1 MFKIRLEGLLKSQKN
16 MEKNL
21 VREILKA
28 KGGQGKHCENP
39 PRDFLSDV
47 DCEKKRRLSFLKSA
61 RDEMK
66 SGLKF
71 QDWRSQRFSL
81 FGSLIETLE
90 KKLDKE
96 KAKVSQLMTE
106 KGGFQLVRERS
117 TGDNIFDTKRN
128 VFSKNADG
136 TIKKSVITETY
147 ARVTLR
153 QKRKAVDDVSESAQ
167 IKRAKKINN
176 IFDHTTE
183 KTKMLKLH

>member
-1 MFKIRLEGLLKSQKN
+1 M
-16 MEKNL
+16 
-21 VREILKA
+21 REILKA

-71 QDWRSQRFSL
+71 QDWRSERFSL
-81 FGSLIETLE
+81 FGSLTESLE

-96 KAKVSQLMTE
+96 RANVSQLMTE
-106 KGGFQLVRERS
+106 KGDFQLVRERS
-117 TGDNIFDTKRN
+117 TGDNIFDAKRK

-136 TIKKSVITETY
+136 TIKRSVITETY
-147 ARVTLR
+147 ARVTVR
-153 QKRKAVDDVSESAQ
+153 QKRKAVDQVSGSAQ
-167 IKRAKKINN
+167 IKRANKISN
-176 IFDHTTE
+176 ILDH
-183 KTKMLKLH
+183 

>member
-1 MFKIRLEGLLKSQKN
+1 M
-16 MEKNL
+16 
-21 VREILKA
+21 
-28 KGGQGKHCENP
+28 
-39 PRDFLSDV
+39 
-47 DCEKKRRLSFLKSA
+47 SFLKSA
-61 RDEMK
+61 RDEVK

-106 KGGFQLVRERS
+106 NGGFQLVRERS
-117 TGDNIFDTKRN
+117 TGDNIFDAKRK

-153 QKRKAVDDVSESAQ
+153 QKRKAVDDVSGSAQ

-176 IFDHTTE
+176 ILDHTTE
-183 KTKMLKLH
+183 KDKDAKSFIALWVRLNVK